1 MRLFEMNASSDVPC
15 SDAFC
20 FYLLLSADVDRKAK
34 ESIFKEV
41 DSRDLCWYVWIF
53 TFDFEIMS

>member
-1 MRLFEMNASSDVPC
+1 MPLLMFHVLMHSI
-15 SDAFC
+15 
-20 FYLLLSADVDRKAK
+20 FYLLLFADVDRKAK
-34 ESIFKEV
+34 ESIFTEV